1 MESAKLSLWKTPQ
14 DKRPSFSILKN
25 HNIRGEKNMEEET
38 IKTELKDKIF
48 VPHSYICVINHSKMS
63 FLSNNNIS
71 FAFRLVIREGL
82 SRTVHLYLCFIQ
94 SAGMA

>member
-1 MESAKLSLWKTPQ
+1 
-14 DKRPSFSILKN
+14 
-25 HNIRGEKNMEEET
+25 MEEET

-71 FAFRLVIREGL
+71 FALRLVIREGL
-82 SRTVHLYLCFIQ
+82 SRTVYLYLCFIQ